1 MRIRF
6 MAHVFLPACLVLI
19 FALECDA
26 QERQTFDDFAQRY
39 QNLQKL
45 PSDEG
50 RIAESEAMSLALV
63 QHWGKEPFNS
73 AACAPLKDVLGIAEA
88 GTGTDHIAIISWNVE
103 ISNQRQVYGGV
114 VVYTSRKGEQ
124 KVELL
129 RSKSATSLQPT
140 LDTKSRYTTKEWPGA
155 VYYKALICYQGSRP
169 VYTLLGWDGADNIRT
184 RKIVETLT
192 VSGNKLKFGVP
203 IISAGRG
210 TTKRYILEYS
220 DQVSATLQWREDMNM
235 IVMDHLSPPRQELE
249 GQTAFYG
256 PDMSYDGLVW
266 KKGQWLLQP
275 DIDVRDPEIT
285 SPWNN
290 PKKLRRRGRN

>member
-6 MAHVFLPACLVLI
+6 TAHAFLPIFLI
-19 FALECDA
+19 LIVAQTCRA
-26 QERQTFDDFAQRY
+26 QELRSLEDFAQRY

-45 PSDEG
+45 PTDEA
-50 RIAESEAMSLALV
+50 RLAESKSMTLALV
-63 QHWGKEPFNS
+63 DYWEKEPFQS
-73 AACAPLKDVLGIAEA
+73 AACAPFKNVLGFAEA
-88 GTGTDHIAIISWNVE
+88 GSGEDHIAVISWNVE
-103 ISNQRQVYGGV
+103 TSKQRQVYGGV
-114 VVYTSRKGEQ
+114 VVYTSSKGEQ
-124 KVELL
+124 LVDPL
-129 RSKSATSLQPT
+129 RFKKATSLRPT
-140 LDTKSRYTTKEWPGA
+140 LDTKSRYTSKEWPGA
-155 VYYKALICYQGSRP
+155 VYYKALIRYQGNRP

-184 RKIVETLT
+184 RKIVETLM

-220 DQVSATLQWREDMNM
+220 DQVSAMLQWREDMDM
-235 IVMDHLSPPRQELE
+235 IVMDHLSPPRKELE

-275 DIDVRDPEIT
+275 DIDVRDPELV

-290 PKKLRRRGRN
+290 PKKLRRRVRN